1 MSKHE
6 ITIFLSNSGSRN
18 EVRMRVVNALASE
31 DPGTGSG
38 EDASK
43 YIYFVETLSSGDRVY
58 LQRPANLHNGF
69 DFLVCVENTNY
80 ALQGQRRRNFPK
92 HEDFGIDLQAKKEE
106 NIEMYSRLYGLLRR
120 VFECE
125 DVSDDEM
132 ETIRFNTGLPVDH
145 ILKAIKWLFI
155 EQDIRYWNYSG
166 RNMTWGLVPPVETEE
181 QL

>member
-6 ITIFLSNSGSRN
+6 ITKWFSNAGSRN
-18 EVRMRVVNALASE
+18 DVRMRVVEALAEE
-31 DPGTGSG
+31 DPGTGNG
-38 EDASK
+38 DAASK
-43 YIYFVETLSSGDRVY
+43 YIYYVETLNSGDRVY

-80 ALQGQRRRNFPK
+80 AQPGERRRNYPK
-92 HEDFGIDLQAKKEE
+92 HEDFGEDLKAKKAE
-106 NIEMYSRLYGLLRR
+106 NKEMYARLYKLLRK

-125 DVSDDEM
+125 DVSESEM
-132 ETIRFNTGLPVDH
+132 NVIQFNTGYSVDH

-166 RNMTWGLVPPVETEE
+166 RNMTWGIVPTVDKED
-181 QL
+181 